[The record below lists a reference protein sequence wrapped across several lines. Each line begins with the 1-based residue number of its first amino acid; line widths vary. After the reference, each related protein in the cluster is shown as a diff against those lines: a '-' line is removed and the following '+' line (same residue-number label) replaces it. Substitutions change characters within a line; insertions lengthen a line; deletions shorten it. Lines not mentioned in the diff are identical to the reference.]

1 MRRNRGGWLKR
12 RIALV
17 AGGLAAFLFSV
28 PWIICSGAGTTKK
41 QPTPANRGQYG
52 PTRRV
57 AVLRENRYL
66 GRGGSAGDAPDA
78 RQSHVRRFDSDPSL
92 ANTTRRSPVVQ
103 IMYRAGGSLFCVG
116 ARDVPALEGG
126 YALIR

>member
-41 QPTPANRGQYG
+41 QPTPANRGQYR

-78 RQSHVRRFDSDPSL
+78 RQSHVRRFDSDP
-92 ANTTRRSPVVQ
+92 TSPIPPAVPRLYKLC
-103 IMYRAGGSLFCVG
+103 IGPVG
-116 ARDVPALEGG
+116 RYFAWERGTCPP
-126 YALIR
+126 